1 MLARPPGFK
10 LTHYQTGTG
19 MSSSVNYVFGFLL
32 LAVGLWLVV
41 SGRFKDALVGVLC
54 LVVGAFFVVI
64 ELVDIVWR
72 FG

>member
-1 MLARPPGFK
+1 
-10 LTHYQTGTG
+10 
-19 MSSSVNYVFGFLL
+19 MSSSVNYVLGFLL

-41 SGRFKDALVGVLC
+41 SGRFREAVVGVLC
-54 LVVGAFFVVI
+54 LVVGAFFIAI

>member
-1 MLARPPGFK
+1 
-10 LTHYQTGTG
+10 

-41 SGRFKDALVGVLC
+41 SGRFREALVGVLW
-54 LVVGAFFVVI
+54 LVVGAFFIMI

>member
-1 MLARPPGFK
+1 
-10 LTHYQTGTG
+10 
-19 MSSSVNYVFGFLL
+19 MSSSVNFVLGFLL

-41 SGRFKDALVGVLC
+41 SGRFREALVGGLC
-54 LVVGAFFVVI
+54 LVVGAFFIVI